1 MRIFLTGV
9 AGFIGSTAAETLLGR
24 GDEVFGIDSFDP
36 FYDLLVEQQNAT
48 DTLQEKIDAMQNSL
62 NTMTYIAVAALVVA
76 VMLGAVAIYLPRKR
90 K

>member
-1 MRIFLTGV
+1 MKAAAGTEWMYV
-9 AGFIGSTAAETLLGR
+9 AMFNVSTLQDA
-24 GDEVFGIDSFDP
+24 FDP

-48 DTLQEKIDAMQNSL
+48 DTLQDKIDAMQNSL

-76 VMLGAVAIYLPRKR
+76 VVLGAVATYLPRKR